1 MTSDLFTAFTATN
14 NDGVVTRAVEQLSLS
29 VLPTDGVLIDVAY
42 SSVNY
47 KDGLATTAKGKVAR
61 ISPIIPGID
70 LSGVVA
76 EDGVPGF
83 PKGTRVVAH
92 GYDLG
97 VSRHGGFAQKARVP
111 ADWLVALP
119 DGLDLKE
126 AMTIGTAGFTAA
138 LSVLA
143 LEERG
148 LTPAAGKVLVTG
160 ATGGVGS
167 IAVGI
172 LSAKGYEVDA
182 STGKASAE
190 AYLRSIGATNII
202 DRNTL
207 SAEGGKPLQS
217 MQWAAAVDCVGG
229 NTLANVL
236 ASINY
241 GGAVAASG
249 LTGGAGL
256 TTTVMPFILRNVALL
271 GIDSVQTDIV
281 RRRDVWNRMG
291 SSLKPAGLGSIAKVV
306 ALGAVEAELDTIL
319 AGGVTGR
326 VVVDVNA

>member
-1 MTSDLFTAFTATN
+1 
-14 NDGVVTRAVEQLSLS
+14 
-29 VLPTDGVLIDVAY
+29 
-42 SSVNY
+42 
-47 KDGLATTAKGKVAR
+47 
-61 ISPIIPGID
+61 
-70 LSGVVA
+70 
-76 EDGVPGF
+76 
-83 PKGTRVVAH
+83 
-92 GYDLG
+92 
-97 VSRHGGFAQKARVP
+97 
-111 ADWLVALP
+111 
-119 DGLDLKE
+119 
-126 AMTIGTAGFTAA
+126 
-138 LSVLA
+138 
-143 LEERG
+143 
-148 LTPAAGKVLVTG
+148 
-160 ATGGVGS
+160 
-167 IAVGI
+167 GI

>member
-1 MTSDLFTAFTATN
+1 VTSDLFTAFTATN

-256 TTTVMPFILRNVALL
+256 NTTVMPFILRNVALL

>member
-1 MTSDLFTAFTATN
+1 VTSDLFTAFTATN

-111 ADWLVALP
+111 AEWLVALP
-119 DGLDLKE
+119 EGLDLKE

-182 STGKASAE
+182 STGKATAE
-190 AYLRSIGATNII
+190 AYLRSIGASNII

-306 ALGAVEAELDTIL
+306 ALGAVESELDTIL

-326 VVVDVNA
+326 VVVDVNS

>member
-14 NDGVVTRAVEQLSLS
+14 NDGVVTRAMEQLSLS
-29 VLPTDGVLIDVAY
+29 VLPGDGVLIDVAY

-111 ADWLVALP
+111 AEWLVALP

-190 AYLRSIGATNII
+190 PYLRSIGASNII

-256 TTTVMPFILRNVALL
+256 NTTVMPFILRNVALL

-306 ALGAVEAELDTIL
+306 ALGAVEPELDTIL